1 LFFKGLSRDQIAKVN
16 ELIKVVNEKDEL
28 LEKQEDILIDENN
41 KNEKH
46 EKSLTHEKEK
56 IKILTHDLNT
66 CNDSILIFN
75 VQMMILMLRL

>member
-46 EKSLTHEKEK
+46 EKALTHEKEK
-56 IKILTHDLNT
+56 IKILTHELNT